1 MASAAQRRSDRVS
14 LTLLLEA
21 SGKDVNGEEFTQ
33 PARTIQINQA
43 GAVIVLERELRC
55 DQTIQIRRQAPNE
68 AHRGSEGRVVSQ
80 LGKQEDG
87 QVYSIELLQPENDV
101 WGIEFPA
108 IAGSEEAVARMLL
121 ECTYCRGKE
130 VMYLNHLEL
139 RGFETTRGIARHCK
153 SCGVP
158 TIWAYTA
165 NEDEKKIASRAA
177 RGRRGQATAGA
188 AEIASGAELR
198 ARQRMRLKTRLTAC
212 VRQPSTDDE
221 LAICEDISPVGM
233 CFRSKRRYDS
243 QATLNVAVPY
253 SPQAA
258 NIFLQARVVYCE
270 EIPKAG
276 MFRHGVEYVKADT
289 PQQ

>member
-1 MASAAQRRSDRVS
+1 MATAAQRRTDRVS

-21 SGKDVNGEEFTQ
+21 SGKDVNGEEFAL

-43 GAVIVLERELRC
+43 GAVIVLDRDLRR
-55 DQTIQIRRQAPNE
+55 DQTIQIKRKAPHE
-68 AHRGSEGRVVSQ
+68 AHRGSEARVISQ

-87 QVYSIELLQPENDV
+87 QVYSIELLQPDNDV
-101 WGIEFPA
+101 WGIDFPD
-108 IAGSEEAVARMLL
+108 IRDEEAVARMLL

-130 VMYLNHLEL
+130 VMYLNQVEL
-139 RGFETTRGIARHCK
+139 RGFETTRGVARHCR

-177 RGRRGQATAGA
+177 RGRRGQPGP
-188 AEIASGAELR
+188 AEIPSGGEQR
-198 ARQRMRLKTRLTAC
+198 ERQRMRLKTRLTAC
-212 VRQPSTDDE
+212 IRQTDTDDE

-243 QATLNVAVPY
+243 KTPLSVAVPY

-258 NIFLQARVVYCE
+258 NIFLRARVIYCE

-276 MFRHGVEYVKADT
+276 MFRHGVEYLKSVA
-289 PQQ
+289 PQS